1 LKASPSSGTDWLGAG
16 QVLGSNSAIYGWIL
30 LLVVAPN
37 LFLAINS
44 LFIASGGTIRTQFT
58 LDNYARLFERPTY
71 PLLLIKTLL
80 MGAGAASLATL
91 VAMPLAYF
99 TSRRVRAKS
108 AVVLLFI
115 VPLWIS
121 LLMRVF
127 AWRIILG
134 EKGILNSLLQGLHL
148 TTEPVS
154 WLIYNEY
161 VAVFVMANV
170 VLPYVFVA
178 SFVAI
183 DRVPSAL
190 LNASVDAGASPLAT
204 FRRITWPLAR
214 PGVFVGS
221 ALAFLIAVGDY
232 VTPAMVGGLD
242 GTTIGMLISSQ
253 FGVAGNW
260 PFGAAIAMLLILSV
274 SALLGIGFALTRTRG
289 TFEPQTRQ
297 EALEAERPATSGERL
312 REWLSRGGFA
322 FVLLL
327 LYLPLVVMAIFSFN
341 DSTAQSFP
349 FSGFTLRWYQ
359 EAANNP
365 ALLSALTRSALVS
378 GLTVAIGTIVGTAF
392 ALVLARDLVLSSTL
406 AQSLFSLPVALP
418 GIILGISFAIAF
430 RFLDVGSSL
439 LKVVIG
445 HLTFV
450 TPVVTLMVL
459 NRLRTMDRDLEYA
472 ALDLGSSQTQLLR
485 YVMLPLIRPAIVAGA
500 ILGFTLSFDE
510 VLVTLF
516 LSASDPTLPIYIW
529 NQLRFGF
536 TPEINAVFTVIAG
549 VSITSIVIVFTR
561 LNNRAVA
568 GSLTD
573 QGDAG

>member
-16 QVLGSNSAIYGWIL
+16 QVIGSNTAIYGWIV

-37 LFLAINS
+37 LFLVVNT
-44 LFIASGGTIRTQFT
+44 FYTASGGAIRAEFT
-58 LDNYARLFERPTY
+58 LDNYGRLFERQTY

-91 VAMPLAYF
+91 VAVPLAYF

-134 EKGILNSLLQGLHL
+134 ENGILNSLLQGLNL
-148 TTEPVS
+148 TVEPIS
-154 WLIYNEY
+154 WFIYNEY
-161 VAVFVMANV
+161 VAMFVMANV

-178 SFVAI
+178 AFVAI
-183 DRVPSAL
+183 DRVPTELS
-190 LNASVDAGASPLAT
+190 NASVDAGASPLAT

-214 PGVFVGS
+214 PGVFVGA

-274 SALLGIGFALTRTRG
+274 SALLGMGFALTRTRG
-289 TFEPQTRQ
+289 TFEPQISQDAR
-297 EALEAERPATSGERL
+297 EAEHPATLGEHL
-312 REWLSRGGFA
+312 REWISRGGFA

-327 LYLPLVVMAIFSFN
+327 LYLPLLVMAIFSFN
-341 DSTAQSFP
+341 DSTGQSFP

-365 ALLSALTRSALVS
+365 ALLAALTRSALVS
-378 GLTVAIGTIVGTAF
+378 GLTVAIGTVVGTAF
-392 ALVLARDLVLSSTL
+392 ALALARNLVFSSTL

-439 LKVVIG
+439 FKVVVG

-459 NRLRTMDRDLEYA
+459 NRLRTMDCNLEYA
-472 ALDLGSSQTQLLR
+472 ALDLGSSQAQLLR
-485 YVMLPLIRPAIVAGA
+485 HITLPLIRPAIIAGA

-536 TPEINAVFTVIAG
+536 TPEINAVFTLIAG
-549 VSITSIVIVFTR
+549 VSITAIVIAFSR
-561 LNNRAVA
+561 LNRGAVA
-568 GSLTD
+568 GTLTG